1 MGDAGNAPWGEAREK
16 EMPRILL
23 AEDNPADVYLIRE
36 ALQEHGVEFSMRVAS
51 DGKEVLGII
60 SDTPEPDVAERF
72 ALIILDLNLPRH
84 DGIEILERL
93 RESTRLSKVPVV
105 VLTSS
110 DSPQDRLVATH
121 LGARRYL
128 RKPSNLEQFLDL
140 GAVFKELLTPEVPYA
155 EAKGASDE
163 N

>member
-1 MGDAGNAPWGEAREK
+1 MQ
-16 EMPRILL
+16 RILL

-36 ALQEHGVEFSMRVAS
+36 ALKEHGVECSLQVAA
-51 DGKEVLGII
+51 DGKEVLSLI
-60 SDTPEPDVAERF
+60 SGDEPGAEDF
-72 ALIILDLNLPRH
+72 GLIILDLNLPRH

-93 RESTRLSKVPVV
+93 RESTRLAHVPVV

-128 RKPSNLEQFLDL
+128 RKPSSLEQFLDL
-140 GAVFKELLTPEVPYA
+140 GAVFRDLLSQKPA
-155 EAKGASDE
+155 EKGANS
-163 N
+163 